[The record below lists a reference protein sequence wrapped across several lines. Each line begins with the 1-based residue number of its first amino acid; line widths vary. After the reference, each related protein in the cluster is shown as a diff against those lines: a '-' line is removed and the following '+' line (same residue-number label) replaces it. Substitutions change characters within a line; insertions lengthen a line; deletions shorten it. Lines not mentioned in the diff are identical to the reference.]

1 MGPCFGM
8 GLFSFA
14 DFDNAAPE
22 WYLRPVADARVLTWS
37 ALLAVW
43 SDFARSAGALPKTG
57 DAGLLRRSVPGI
69 IGLQSVTFA
78 LQHLD
83 EIPAE
88 EYCSGQD
95 RAALTIRTLEAELR
109 SIWKNESMPAALQEL
124 ITEAGDTLARTR
136 TMGYEYVPE
145 TDGFVQRAESDV
157 LHAALDRGGFEG
169 EFWVVRAGKRVR
181 AGAPV
186 AFIAGPCGRP
196 LTRIFLESLGEHF
209 PACLWGRIPVMRQV
223 FEKPEAKGVRQ
234 TVHAV
239 SSSVEGEPLLERIR
253 PRDPGVIVVSARQPE
268 RVSTNSGSL

>member
-1 MGPCFGM
+1 M
-8 GLFSFA
+8 A
-14 DFDNAAPE
+14 DS
-22 WYLRPVADARVLTWS
+22 RVLTWS

-95 RAALTIRTLEAELR
+95 RASLTIRTLESELR
-109 SIWKNESMPAALQEL
+109 SIWQNEAMPTALLGL
-124 ITEAGDTLARTR
+124 ITDATEALARTR

-145 TDGFVQRAESDV
+145 EGGFIQKFEPES
-157 LHAALDRGGFEG
+157 LHATLDRSGFDG
-169 EFWVVRAGKRVR
+169 EFWAVRAGKRVR

-186 AFIAGPCGRP
+186 AFIAGLCGRP
-196 LTRIFLESLGEHF
+196 LTRMLLESVGELF
-209 PACLWGRIPVMRQV
+209 PSCLWSRIPVMRQV
-223 FEKPEAKGVRQ
+223 YEKPDAKGVRQ
-234 TVHAV
+234 KVHAGV
-239 SSSVEGEPLLERIR
+239 GVAADAGEPLLERMR
-253 PRDPGVIVVSARQPE
+253 PRETGVVVVPARASERASTTSA
-268 RVSTNSGSL
+268 SL